1 MNQSKRMSESSL
13 PTDRLS
19 LTSMTTPRR
28 ASLEIT
34 TSPLSSEGDPSSPR
48 GSNERLDER
57 ERHRSLTKSV
67 SARALGMPMGKVEVV
82 ATDKPGTADLQSQR
96 KALPRSRVFIQSS
109 SRLAGKLDL
118 GWESM
123 SDTEEVEEVD
133 CINVTKDQFIKEKSS
148 VEGKVHRVLSSFR
161 SISFQNS
168 GAGEDL
174 DTAWGQAI
182 DIYAGT
188 GGRRREMKMVSNRWR
203 RPRGRISSKNGVLEY
218 TGPLHSECYSEA
230 DVHNEPAFWSPRGN
244 GGRLMGKKSL
254 WINAR
259 REQRKPPFLVNG
271 GYLAASA
278 TLDEP
283 LHNVTAMVCR
293 DEVIVGRTSGD
304 KYVEFIHASA
314 QKERESRG
322 RLLPRGLGSRVMYR
336 AQAVFRRKRR

>member
-1 MNQSKRMSESSL
+1 MSESSL
-13 PTDRLS
+13 PSDRFS
-19 LTSMTTPRR
+19 LTSLNPPRR
-28 ASLEIT
+28 ASLEIS
-34 TSPLSSEGDPSSPR
+34 TSPLSSEADPSSPR
-48 GSNERLDER
+48 GSNERLDAR
-57 ERHRSLTKSV
+57 ERHRALTKSV

-82 ATDKPGTADLQSQR
+82 AATDKSTPLDLQTQR

-118 GWESM
+118 AWESM

-133 CINVTKDQFIKEKSS
+133 CINVTKNQLIKEKSS

-161 SISFQNS
+161 SISFQNN

-174 DTAWGQAI
+174 DTAWGQAV
-182 DIYAGT
+182 DVYAAA
-188 GGRRREMKMVSNRWR
+188 GGRRREIKMVSNRWR
-203 RPRGRISSKNGVLEY
+203 RPRGRISSKNGVLEF

-230 DVHNEPAFWSPRGN
+230 DANHEAAFWTPRGN

-259 REQRKPPFLVNG
+259 REPKKPPFLVNG

-293 DEVIVGRTSGD
+293 DEVIVGRSSGD